1 MSLGGADQR
10 MNVRTLCLSI
20 LYEGEATGYEIRRL
34 CVEGECSY
42 FIEASFGSI
51 YPALARLEDE
61 GLVTSRT
68 EQQSGKPAKKVYSI
82 TDQGRAAFAE
92 ELSGPLGEDVFRSP
106 FLLFARFAHIL
117 PRELVEARAN
127 EFLEKNIAEHRRL
140 EEAFAERASNA
151 SDTWVINYGRAVME
165 VAERH
170 MRSHMHELITLARAE
185 PKKDAAE

>member
-1 MSLGGADQR
+1 
-10 MNVRTLCLSI
+10 MNVKTLCLSI

-51 YPALARLEDE
+51 YPALAKLEDE
-61 GLVTSRT
+61 KLVTSRI
-68 EQQSGKPAKKVYSI
+68 EQQDGKPAKKVYSI
-82 TDQGRAAFAE
+82 TEAGRTAFAQQLAE
-92 ELSGPLGEDVFRSP
+92 PLGEDMFRSP

-117 PRELVEARAN
+117 PRELVETRAN
-127 EFLEKNIAEHRRL
+127 EFLQQTMDSHKKL
-140 EEAFAERASNA
+140 EEAFAERTASA
-151 SDTWVINYGRAVME
+151 ADAWVINYGRAIME

>member
-1 MSLGGADQR
+1 

-51 YPALARLEDE
+51 YPALAKLEDE

-82 TDQGRAAFAE
+82 TEAGRTAFAE
-92 ELSGPLGEDVFRSP
+92 ELAGPLGDDVFRSP
-106 FLLFARFAHIL
+106 FLLFARYAHIL

-127 EFLEKNIAEHRRL
+127 EFLQRTIDGHRKL
-140 EEAFAERASNA
+140 EEAFQERSSTAG
-151 SDTWVINYGRAVME
+151 DTWVINYGRAIME

-185 PKKDAAE
+185 PGKDAAE